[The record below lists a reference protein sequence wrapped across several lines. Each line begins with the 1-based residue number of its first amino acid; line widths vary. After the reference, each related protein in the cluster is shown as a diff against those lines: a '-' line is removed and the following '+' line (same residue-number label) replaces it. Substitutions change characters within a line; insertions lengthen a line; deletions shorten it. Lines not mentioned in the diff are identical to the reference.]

1 MPTVPSMPHAPQP
14 GPGARLVV
22 GVALHATG
30 PTPTVL
36 AALRHAPA
44 GWEFPGGK
52 VEPGETPEEAA
63 IREIGEEL
71 GCRIEVTGW
80 LPGTE
85 VVRPGL
91 ELAIAHGRVVA
102 GHPAP
107 RTGEHTELRWVP
119 LAELGE
125 LDWLPADVPFV
136 LQLMAAAA
144 PSVDVLALLDEREH
158 ADEVA
163 ARLERGGYPATV
175 SRGRFHGEDDEEDQP
190 WTVTTQAPYAAVEL
204 VVEEFDGWVET
215 VGAEP
220 EVAPASPAPPAP
232 LPLPDAPRR
241 VKGHW
246 RD

>member
-1 MPTVPSMPHAPQP
+1 MPHAPEPRP
-14 GPGARLVV
+14 GTQLVV
-22 GVALHATG
+22 GVALVGVG

-36 AALRHAPA
+36 AAHRREPT
-44 GWEFPGGK
+44 GWELPGGK
-52 VEPGETPEEAA
+52 VDPGESPEAA
-63 IREIGEEL
+63 AVREIGEEL

-85 VVRPGL
+85 PINDGL
-91 ELAIAHGRVVA
+91 DLAIALGRVVA
-102 GHPAP
+102 GHPTP
-107 RTGEHTELRWVP
+107 RTGEHTELRWVGI
-119 LAELGE
+119 ADLGE

-136 LQLMAAAA
+136 LQLVAAAG
-144 PSVDVLALLDEREH
+144 PSTDVVALLDERDH

-163 ARLERGGYPATV
+163 ERLERAGYPAV
-175 SRGRFHGEDDEEDQP
+175 VARGRFHGEDDEEDQP

-215 VGAEP
+215 AGVEP
-220 EVAPASPAPPAP
+220 GSAPAPVAP

-246 RD
+246 RG